1 MPGQHGLLAV
11 QGVVL
16 GEGQVLVAGRV
27 VQVTQV
33 IISDGGGQDTLNKW
47 DLGRIGTCWP
57 I

>member
-47 DLGRIGTCWP
+47 D
-57 I
+57 